1 MAFGDQRA
9 NIFLVRRV
17 DAGVR
22 MSRIENIGCMQE
34 SRALH
39 ADVDECRLHPRQYAR
54 YAALVNIAD
63 QSAAAGALQKYFLQY
78 AIFHDG
84 GAGLVSA
91 GIDENIS
98 AHGAANRL
106 RRPPSTAP
114 LFRTAAIPSRRNN
127 CP

>member
-22 MSRIENIGCMQE
+22 RSRIENIGCMQE

-63 QSAAAGALQKYFLQY
+63 QSAAAGALQKYFLQN
-78 AIFHDG
+78 ALFH
-84 GAGLVSA
+84 AAPPAPLLA
-91 GIDENIS
+91 GIPTITNP
-98 AHGAANRL
+98 H
-106 RRPPSTAP
+106 
-114 LFRTAAIPSRRNN
+114 
-127 CP
+127 